1 MTGYSSIIGRELTSV
16 LEAMD
21 HNIYLAGRTKPAD
34 FPHLNW
40 LPWTLGQKLDVSN
53 LPSMDVVIHL
63 AWQTNSRREKF
74 HLNVGGS
81 LQLLS
86 EFEGKTS
93 QIIFLSSLAALNPK
107 SYYGLGKS
115 TVEEYCASKGIEV
128 IRPGLIFGGEKYSGR
143 MRRAKFI
150 PGGKT
155 TVYITHLGCL
165 VSEITKRVSHVTKS
179 SYNVVCEGVNLS
191 KLVAKNSRYI
201 PIPQWL
207 VVVVLK
213 AGSFLVQIDDLK
225 DAYISLTTTPKIE
238 SEYFI
243 H

>member
-1 MTGYSSIIGRELTSV
+1 VIGRELTAA
-16 LEAMD
+16 LAAMN
-21 HNIYLAGRTKPAD
+21 HNIYLAGRTKSAD
-34 FPHLNW
+34 FPNLKW
-40 LPWTLGQKLDVSN
+40 LPWTLGQKMDLTN

-81 LQLLS
+81 LQMLN

-128 IRPGLIFGGEKYSGR
+128 IRSGLILGGERYSGR
-143 MRRAKFI
+143 MRRTKFI

-155 TVYITHLGCL
+155 TVYITHLECL
-165 VSEITKRVSHVTKS
+165 VSEITKSVSNLTKS
-179 SYNVVCEGVNLS
+179 SYNLVCEEVNLS
-191 KLVAKNSRYI
+191 KLVSKNSRYI
-201 PIPQWL
+201 PIPKWL
-207 VVVVLK
+207 TLVALK
-213 AGSFLVQIDDLK
+213 AGSFSMQIDDLK
-225 DAYISLTTTPKIE
+225 DAYISLITTPKIE
-238 SEYFI
+238 SKHFV
-243 H
+243 HKKS